1 MGDLVLRDARGK
13 VVSARVGMLARQ
25 VGMRPVEWNA
35 PQPAGT
41 FVLEATTDAG
51 HQRSWPVDLSGSAPG
66 ARLRFSL
73 R

>member
-1 MGDLVLRDARGK
+1 
-13 VVSARVGMLARQ
+13 MLARQ